1 MKRVSIHNFQSHK
14 DSTLE
19 LSPTVNALEGTSD
32 SGKSAVLRAILWAL
46 TNRPDG
52 TAFASYWAK
61 DKNGKVSGEVSVAID
76 NLTRVRSADFNG
88 YLYASSDGVSRFEA
102 LKGAVPAAIADA
114 IDIGEVNIQRQMD
127 PPFLLSS
134 TPGEAARYVNSLVG
148 LDEIDAYQKAL
159 KGMARDNSRALQDE
173 TARLSAVEKD
183 LAAYDWVDAAN
194 EKIQQLGQATAT
206 TALLEVKARQLSLLD
221 DLDDV
226 AIDALRLKLMQADEN
241 ISHYPDMPP
250 LQAKLLSL
258 SRLDDAIALAG
269 ALGSAKRKVGAAEPL
284 VAALSGNAT
293 SALANKVFSLD
304 KGVSAVEE
312 CNSVLNSKTA
322 IIARANALIGAGK
335 QTCDE
340 VSRLISVIRK
350 LDGVESDTH
359 AIRMQAQA
367 LAQVSAELK
376 DKACPV
382 CGAALQ

>member
-1 MKRVSIHNFQSHK
+1 MKRVVIHNFQSHK
-14 DSTLE
+14 GTTLE

-88 YLYASSDGVSRFEA
+88 YLHATSDGVSRFEA
-102 LKGAVPAAIADA
+102 LKGTVPAAIADA
-114 IDIGEVNIQRQMD
+114 INIGEVNIQRQMD

-148 LDEIDAYQKAL
+148 LDEIDIYQKAL
-159 KGMARDNSRALQDE
+159 KGMSRDNSRALQDE
-173 TARLSAVEKD
+173 TARLSVVEKD

-206 TALLEVKARQLSLLD
+206 TALLETKARQLSRLD
-221 DLDDV
+221 DLDDA
-226 AIDALRLKLMQADEN
+226 AIDTLRLKLRQADER
-241 ISHYPDMPP
+241 ISNYPDMQM
-250 LQAKLLSL
+250 LRAKVLSL
-258 SRLDDAIALAG
+258 SKLDDVIALAG
-269 ALGSAKRKVGAAEPL
+269 ALDSAKRKAGMAEPL
-284 VAALSGNAT
+284 VAALSGNAA
-293 SALANKVFSLD
+293 SALANKVSSLD
-304 KGVSAVEE
+304 KGVSAVEG
-312 CNSVLNSKTA
+312 CNNALGSKTA
-322 IIARANALIGAGK
+322 IIASANALIGGGE
-335 QTCDE
+335 QVCDE
-340 VSRLISVIRK
+340 AARLISVIRK

-359 AIRMQAQA
+359 AIRMQTQA

-376 DKACPV
+376 GKACPV
-382 CGAALQ
+382 CGAAL